1 MGKSKKRSGIV
12 AHSIDFTTHSRRQFL
27 TLPAQIQRRIQSHID
42 ALRTEPRPSRCVKLK
57 GFSDRYRIRVGV
69 YRIIYEIR
77 DDTLVILVV
86 EIGHRRDIY
95 R

>member
-1 MGKSKKRSGIV
+1 MGKSEKRSGIV
-12 AHSIDFTTHSRRQFL
+12 AHSIGLTPRSRRQFL
-27 TLPAQIQRRIQSHID
+27 TLPAQIQRRIQPHID
-42 ALRTEPRPSRCVKLK
+42 ALRTEPRPPRCVKLK
-57 GFSDRYRIRVGV
+57 GFSDRYRIRVGA

-77 DDTLVILVV
+77 DDTLLVV

>member
-1 MGKSKKRSGIV
+1 M
-12 AHSIDFTTHSRRQFL
+12 
-27 TLPAQIQRRIQSHID
+27 
-42 ALRTEPRPSRCVKLK
+42 CVKLK

-77 DDTLVILVV
+77 DDTLLVV